1 MTPRFVL
8 RALVRAL
15 PLLLLSLA
23 VPTAALG
30 QPVAPDAPELAPE
43 ARARLVQGAE
53 DARLAPWQRDVMLH
67 LARPGATAALDS
79 SAADDRAAPA
89 ALVSG
94 AADGAWD
101 AAAIHPIAR
110 GSHSAIYDPVR
121 DRMVIFGGD
130 DNSRIHYNDVWAL
143 SLAGIPA
150 WTQLTPTG
158 TPPSPRSAHS
168 AIYDPVRDRMVI
180 FGGRDGTANYNEV
193 WALSLAGTP
202 AWTQLTPT
210 GTLPVGRSAH
220 SAIYDPVRDRMVV
233 FGGYKDY
240 AYLNEVWALSLAG
253 APAWTQLAPT
263 GTPPVTRYGHSAIYD
278 PVRDR
283 MVVFG
288 GYVMGGQEYN
298 DVWAMSLADTP
309 AWTQLTPTG
318 TPPSGR
324 CDQSAIYD
332 PVRDRMVV
340 FGGVNDFH
348 NDVWSLSLAGTP
360 AWTQLAPTG
369 TLPGARCSHGA
380 VYDPLR
386 DRMVVF
392 AGVGEYFYP
401 VDDAWTMSLAGTPA
415 WTLLTPV
422 TVRNDHSA
430 IYDPVRDR
438 ILVFGGVPPYS
449 SSYLNDVW
457 ALSLAGTPAWTQL
470 TPTGTPPTGR
480 SACYAIYDPVRDRMV
495 FFAGNGASVDVNVW
509 ALSLAGTPA
518 WTQLTPSG
526 TSPSMRF
533 FFSAI
538 YDPVRDRMLVFG
550 GSTPSVYLNDV
561 WALSLAGTPTWTQL
575 TPTGTP
581 PSGRYEHTAIYD
593 PVRDC
598 MVLFGGYASG
608 LGPFNDVW
616 AMSLAG
622 TPAWTQLTPT
632 GTLPG
637 ARRLHSAIYDPVR
650 DRMVVFGGFITGSYF
665 NDLWALSLAGTPA
678 WEQLSPA
685 GTPPSVRYG
694 HSANYD
700 PVRDRMVVFGGRT
713 TGSVYLNDVWS
724 LTWGAPALAGV
735 TCPGDVVWTPGGS
748 VAASYS
754 ITNPY
759 AFAQTADYTL
769 TTARDWPGFPLT
781 GSVAVGANG
790 TVAVPVSAPVPDSAA
805 GGWSSLTFRA
815 TLRSVPQ
822 YAACT
827 HDLVDGA
834 TPVALSLVSAL
845 ADPDRV
851 RLTWYAAGGGEP
863 AATVY
868 RCAVQGAW
876 SSLGQVA
883 ADGSGQIV
891 YEDRAV
897 SPGAR
902 YGYRLGVLD
911 QGHEVFAGE
920 TWVDVPRAAEFAL
933 GGVSPNPAA
942 RDLAVA
948 FSLPDA
954 APARLEAFDLAG
966 RRVAAREVGPLGG
979 GSHEVRLGEGR
990 SLAPGVYL
998 LRLTRGARTLTARA
1012 VIVR

>member
-8 RALVRAL
+8 RALVRVL

-180 FGGRDGTANYNEV
+180 FGERDGTANYNEV
-193 WALSLAGTP
+193 WAL
-202 AWTQLTPT
+202 
-210 GTLPVGRSAH
+210 
-220 SAIYDPVRDRMVV
+220 
-233 FGGYKDY
+233 
-240 AYLNEVWALSLAG
+240 
-253 APAWTQLAPT
+253 
-263 GTPPVTRYGHSAIYD
+263 
-278 PVRDR
+278 
-283 MVVFG
+283 
-288 GYVMGGQEYN
+288 
-298 DVWAMSLADTP
+298 
-309 AWTQLTPTG
+309 
-318 TPPSGR
+318 
-324 CDQSAIYD
+324 
-332 PVRDRMVV
+332 
-340 FGGVNDFH
+340 
-348 NDVWSLSLAGTP
+348 
-360 AWTQLAPTG
+360 
-369 TLPGARCSHGA
+369 
-380 VYDPLR
+380 
-386 DRMVVF
+386 
-392 AGVGEYFYP
+392 
-401 VDDAWTMSLAGTPA
+401 
-415 WTLLTPV
+415 
-422 TVRNDHSA
+422 
-430 IYDPVRDR
+430 
-438 ILVFGGVPPYS
+438 
-449 SSYLNDVW
+449 
-457 ALSLAGTPAWTQL
+457 
-470 TPTGTPPTGR
+470 
-480 SACYAIYDPVRDRMV
+480 
-495 FFAGNGASVDVNVW
+495 
-509 ALSLAGTPA
+509 
-518 WTQLTPSG
+518 
-526 TSPSMRF
+526 
-533 FFSAI
+533 
-538 YDPVRDRMLVFG
+538 
-550 GSTPSVYLNDV
+550 
-561 WALSLAGTPTWTQL
+561 
-575 TPTGTP
+575 
-581 PSGRYEHTAIYD
+581 
-593 PVRDC
+593 
-598 MVLFGGYASG
+598 
-608 LGPFNDVW
+608 
-616 AMSLAG
+616 SLAG